1 MPTIHLSDRALVR
14 VSGPDAEH
22 FLQNIITADIS
33 ALQADVAKPSALLT
47 PQGKIMFDFL
57 VSRDGGDGY
66 LLDIRADLADD
77 FVRRLMLYRLRA
89 KAEIAKP
96 DQQLVHAA
104 WETDSAS
111 SQTDSTA
118 PGLRDARFR
127 GLDVRRVYAPSSV
140 ESSGREPWDRL
151 RIAHGVAESGSDYE
165 AGDAFPHDVLL
176 DQNEGVG
183 FRKGCYVGQE
193 VVSRM
198 QHRGTARRRVLL
210 VRGEAPLPASGTEL
224 TVDGRSIGALGTVV
238 GAEGLAILRI
248 DKAKEA
254 IDAGTPILAGEVP
267 VAVSIPP
274 GVGFGFPEAAAA
286 DAS

>member
-33 ALQADVAKPSALLT
+33 ALPADVAKPSALLT

-96 DQQLVHAA
+96 DQQLVYAA

-111 SQTDSTA
+111 SQNDSTA
-118 PGLRDARFR
+118 PGLHDTRFR
-127 GLDVRRVYAPSSV
+127 GLDVRRTYGSSPAGNG
-140 ESSGREPWDRL
+140 EREAWDRL
-151 RIAHGVAESGSDYE
+151 RIAHGVAESGSAYA

-176 DQNEGVG
+176 DQFVGWYDRYLDRGRVDRAANMMQSLGLRREERIAIAMHDSADWVAVFLGAIKAGV
-183 FRKGCYVGQE
+183 
-193 VVSRM
+193 
-198 QHRGTARRRVLL
+198 
-210 VRGEAPLPASGTEL
+210 
-224 TVDGRSIGALGTVV
+224 
-238 GAEGLAILRI
+238 
-248 DKAKEA
+248 
-254 IDAGTPILAGEVP
+254 VP
-267 VAVSIPP
+267 VAMNMTNWPLRMVPSMTRTSMTRPR
-274 GVGFGFPEAAAA
+274 
-286 DAS
+286 